1 MKLSCLLASR
11 IPENIA
17 PSAGV
22 LDELRKNLEEIASLG
37 DADAGR
43 EDDKKMGSSG
53 FANYKKT
60 ILNAKG

>member
-1 MKLSCLLASR
+1 MGYWLLDAGEKR
-11 IPENIA
+11 VENIPHIPENIA

-43 EDDKKMGSSG
+43 EDDKKNG
-53 FANYKKT
+53 
-60 ILNAKG
+60 